1 MGFFDIKYQDYFGL
15 KLPYVT
21 ALSGREKA
29 DASGYIDVSKKNII
43 GGQIVGVGAA
53 KSIWSGLG
61 TTGKVLVGAGAGA
74 TGYAAYDW
82 LFGGKKQPMAPQTQ
96 AFDQKPVQQT
106 TTNLNYAY
114 DSRQYIQNTTNMDNR
129 SWMNIIDSPN
139 SSMTKKDSI
148 AASATATP
156 SISTPFS
163 FSSIPTQDTSGE
175 QGQSQSSGT
184 DWATIAAIA
193 GVALIAYGMTSGGKK
208 HGK

>member
-1 MGFFDIKYQDYFGL
+1 MGLYQDIMGG
-15 KLPYVT
+15 YVNT
-21 ALSGREKA
+21 F
-29 DASGYIDVSKKNII
+29 YPKKNGKITPVFQDV
-43 GGQIVGVGAA
+43 GGVGLYGSGVA

-106 TTNLNYAY
+106 TTNLNYTY
-114 DSRQYIQNTTNMDNR
+114 DARQDVQNTTNLDNR

-139 SSMTKKDSI
+139 ASMTKKDSI
-148 AASATATP
+148 AATATATP

>member
-1 MGFFDIKYQDYFGL
+1 MGFFDIFE
-15 KLPYVT
+15 P
-21 ALSGREKA
+21 SA
-29 DASGYIDVSKKNII
+29 DGKKSLAQPPVEFISPAI
-43 GGQIVGVGAA
+43 TGGVGA
-53 KSIWSGLG
+53 IWRGLG
-61 TTGKVLVGAGAGA
+61 TTGKVGVGIIGGAS
-74 TGYAAYDW
+74 GYAAYDW

-106 TTNLNYAY
+106 TTNLNYTY
-114 DSRQYIQNTTNMDNR
+114 DARQDIQNTTNQDNR

-139 SSMTKKDSI
+139 ASMTKKDSL

-156 SISTPFS
+156 SITTPFS
-163 FSSIPTQDTSGE
+163 FSSIPTQETSGE

-193 GVALIAYGMTSGGKK
+193 GVALVAYGMTSGGKK